1 MWQIRAHHFLFLTF
15 FFLFFGQ
22 TLAVQSE
29 IEGPYDGPR
38 LEINVAARQ
47 LKLFDFVENDE
58 EKLIKV
64 YPIAVGAPWYRTPR
78 GPRELD
84 LIVWNPWWIPPDSE
98 WAKDEKP
105 TPPGAHNPLGPVK
118 MRLGSA
124 ILVHGTNKPDSIG
137 RPVSHGC
144 MRMLSEDAV
153 ELAWYLQQQM
163 SDQNS
168 DEEREKY
175 RQSPRRSFY
184 VELEEKVPVNI
195 IYEIA
200 EIRDDKLYVYRDVY
214 GMMSQ
219 EKIEE
224 RINELLSE
232 TGLDIKDVTMEEGVT
247 IPLAD

>member
-1 MWQIRAHHFLFLTF
+1 M
-15 FFLFFGQ
+15 
-22 TLAVQSE
+22 
-29 IEGPYDGPR
+29 R
-38 LEINVAARQ
+38 LGHN
-47 LKLFDFVENDE
+47 
-58 EKLIKV
+58 
-64 YPIAVGAPWYRTPR
+64 
-78 GPRELD
+78 
-84 LIVWNPWWIPPDSE
+84 
-98 WAKDEKP
+98 
-105 TPPGAHNPLGPVK
+105 NPLGPVK
-118 MRLGSA
+118 MRLGAA